1 MILRLE
7 ARPANAAE
15 PASFFDPKQRP
26 VDLTHL
32 SRYTMGNSVVERE
45 VLQLFRRQTRVY
57 LDKLGRADNVETWR
71 NAVRVLKAS
80 AQSVGAW
87 RLLHVAEEAEQML
100 PDRFPAAR
108 LEFQESL
115 TGQVDEANVFID
127 SIL

>member
-1 MILRLE
+1 MILSLE
-7 ARPANAAE
+7 TRPDTAAE
-15 PASFFDPKQRP
+15 PANFFDPKQRP

-57 LDKLGRADNVETWR
+57 LDKLGRADDLEAWR

-80 AQSVGAW
+80 AHSIGAW
-87 RLLHVAEEAEQML
+87 RLLHVAEQAEQMP
-100 PDRFPAAR
+100 PDRFAAAR
-108 LEFQESL
+108 LEFQDSL
-115 TGQVDEANVFID
+115 TGQVDEANFFID